1 MLIEL
6 LFIAENFQC
15 GADAPLAQ
23 FEIIVEE
30 QNTDGGSFFHTLT
43 VGERLVI
50 EEDKYIGSQINAISN
65 ADCMAVFEFETAT
78 PDSLPVLPGLYDQ
91 PDVASY
97 LDVLTGAEEIYLYEF
112 GSKENGDYQDVVLRI
127 DWDYTEEQEVILY
140 AD

>member
-1 MLIEL
+1 MFIEL

-15 GADAPLAQ
+15 GANAPLAQ

-30 QNTDGGSFFHTLT
+30 QNTDGASFFHTLH
-43 VGERLVI
+43 VGESIVLERDNYV
-50 EEDKYIGSQINAISN
+50 GATINGVAN
-65 ADCMAVFEFETAT
+65 AGCMNVFEVEEATANT
-78 PDSLPVLPGLYDQ
+78 IPNLPGLYNQ

-97 LDVLTGAEEIYLYEF
+97 LDQLQGAESIYLYEF
-112 GSKENGDYQDVVLRI
+112 GSVDGDYQDVVLRI